1 MKTHPSPPCCPSPFA
16 SPHRL
21 PVIASI
27 LFAAATP
34 VRADFQYRIW
44 TGNDGSWLDAA
55 NWNPALVPN
64 GATDEYPL
72 LDGGIA
78 HVSGTAATG
87 WWPTIG
93 NNTAGA
99 LSIEN
104 GGIFTS
110 AAATVGDR
118 VASNG
123 TVTVTGAGSVWNLTS
138 NTQMDVGLRGT
149 GTVSVQNGGKIN
161 SYGVALGRFAG
172 AQGTAT
178 ITGAGSVWAPTYFSV
193 GQAGGGTLNI
203 TNGGSLT
210 TSTELLIGNLAGST
224 GQATISGTGSSL
236 HVSTDYALDIGLRG
250 SGTLTVENGATGT
263 SGYVDVADSPGSQG
277 TFTLTGAGTSWSS
290 TSNVVVG
297 LGGTGT
303 LNILDGASLTAVG
316 MGLGAGAGG
325 SQGTLKVSGPGSSLH
340 LSTNDSLIA
349 GGNGTS
355 TVTVENGGSVTAG
368 STFLSG
374 VSGTMTITGAQS
386 SWSATSFT
394 VADIGTNT
402 LNVLNGA
409 SLTAGD
415 MILGTGAS
423 AQGILKVSGSG
434 SNLHTSSFTGGS
446 QGTST
451 ITVENGGSVIA
462 GSTALRG
469 VSGTMTI
476 TGAQSSWSATSFIV
490 AEDGNNTLNILNG
503 GSLVA
508 ASSFTV
514 GVLSGAGSVTVSGAG
529 SVLQVQDSFPY
540 NTVIGNLGTGSLTV
554 ADQGT
559 ASFSSPVLAYAPSS
573 SGILYLNGT
582 AGSRGVIEAKMIT
595 EGDGSGSVVFDG
607 GILRPTAV
615 NGNFLGGFEAGDVTF
630 LSGGGFI
637 DTNGFDTGIL
647 NVLSGAGGLTKL
659 GSGQL
664 SPLAANTYLGG
675 TTISG
680 GVLAVTSDSNLGAAS
695 GGIALAGGT
704 LKISSA
710 GYASTS
716 RAISLASGGGGIDT
730 ANTFTLNQSVTGT
743 GTLTKLG
750 AGTLRLGNSVT
761 LPDHVGLDIAA
772 GTLDLNG
779 ASVSASSL
787 SGNGTLAHGSAHFVL
802 DQSGFTA
809 FAGAIT
815 GGGPFTKLGTGSFS
829 LTVPNTYGT
838 LSANGGTLAVSST
851 LTTAGVHIGENG
863 YSGIVDVNG
872 TLNAGPFLT
881 VGDNT
886 GAPTPGGTGIL
897 TIGGGG
903 LVTLD
908 AGAKLTV
915 GWVNAN
921 GTVNLNPGGTL
932 QIGGTDGIQKDA
944 TGTSNFK
951 LAGGTLKVVNSDLS
965 TSVPM
970 SVSGTGSTF
979 DTNGLNAI
987 LNGALNG
994 SGALRK
1000 IGTVTLTLN
1009 GGNSNSAGA
1018 VTVDGGRL
1026 QLSNGGQLNTAGLHI
1041 GMAGGNGTVRVLNNN
1056 SVLNAGGFLTV
1067 GDNAT
1072 GTGPGGTGNLF
1083 IGAGSTVPLDT
1094 GARLTVG
1101 WVNATGTVT
1110 LGGTLQVGG
1119 VDGIQKHATGT
1130 ADFTLAD
1137 GTIQVT
1143 GSDLTT
1149 SLPMTLSGTV
1159 STIDTNG
1166 LSATLSGSLSG
1177 SGSLTKAG
1185 AGTLTLSG
1193 AHPFSGG
1200 TTVAQGTLQL
1210 NAATLS
1216 GGIQVSTGGTLWGRG
1231 TANGISFPVNPATV
1245 APGAGGPSGIGTLTS
1260 TSVINLTTNTLTL
1273 MEIASLTS
1281 FDKLVAA
1288 AQFAFGGELRL
1299 TVSGGYVPAVGST
1312 YDLFDFATRSG
1323 TFNKGITFT
1332 NPGYAGTMNYA
1343 TGVLTITSVPGG
1355 DNDSDG
1361 RNNLLE
1367 YATDGNPNSGTDDGK
1382 IAQQTVTIAGNN
1394 YLALTLPIRT
1404 GATFTG
1410 TGEKVSTPVDGI
1422 IYRIQGS
1429 TDLANWTTT
1438 PVTEVTP
1445 AQTAGLPAL
1454 NPGWEYRTF
1463 RLGSQARGFLR
1474 AAIEAAP

>member
-1 MKTHPSPPCCPSPFA
+1 MKTHPSPARHPGPFA
-16 SPHRL
+16 SFAFPHRL
-21 PVIASI
+21 LAIGSI

-34 VRADFQYRIW
+34 ARANFQYRIW

-55 NWNPALVPN
+55 NWNPAVVPN

-78 HVSGTAATG
+78 HVSGVPATG
-87 WWPTIG
+87 WWITVG
-93 NNTAGA
+93 DHAAGA

-104 GGIFTS
+104 GGVLTN
-110 AAATVGDR
+110 AAATVGDGA
-118 VASNG
+118 ASNG
-123 TVTVTGAGSVWNLTS
+123 TVTVTGTGSKWNLTS
-138 NTQMDVGLRGT
+138 NTQTDVGLRGT

-193 GQAGGGTLNI
+193 GQAGAGTLNI

-210 TSTELLIGNLAGST
+210 TQTEFLIGNLAGST
-224 GQATISGTGSSL
+224 GQATVSGTGSSL

-263 SGYVDVADSPGSQG
+263 SGYVDVGDSPGSQG
-277 TFTLTGAGTSWSS
+277 TFTLTGAGTAWSS

-316 MGLGAGAGG
+316 MGLGTGAGG
-325 SQGTLKVSGPGSSLH
+325 AQGTLKVSGPGSSLH
-340 LSTNDSLIA
+340 LSTADTLIA

-368 STFLSG
+368 ATFLSG

-394 VADIGTNT
+394 VADIGNDT
-402 LNVLNGA
+402 LNVLNGG
-409 SLTAGD
+409 SLLATSSFVVGSLSSA
-415 MILGTGAS
+415 TGNVT
-423 AQGILKVSGSG
+423 VSGSG
-434 SNLHTSSFTGGS
+434 SVLH
-446 QGTST
+446 
-451 ITVENGGSVIA
+451 A
-462 GSTALRG
+462 
-469 VSGTMTI
+469 
-476 TGAQSSWSATSFIV
+476 
-490 AEDGNNTLNILNG
+490 LNG
-503 GSLVA
+503 A
-508 ASSFTV
+508 AF
-514 GVLSGAGSVTVSGAG
+514 
-529 SVLQVQDSFPY
+529 SVL
-540 NTVIGNLGTGSLTV
+540 IGNLGAGTLTV

-559 ASFSSPVLAYAPSS
+559 ASLSSPVLAYSPSS

-595 EGDGSGSVVFDG
+595 EQDGSGSIVFNG

-615 NGNFLGGFEAGDVTF
+615 SGNFLGGFEPGDVTF

-664 SPLAANTYLGG
+664 SPLATNTYLGG

-704 LKISSA
+704 LKISGA

-716 RAISLASGGGGIDT
+716 RPISLASGGGGIDT

-750 AGTLRLGNSVT
+750 AGTLRLGGGSVT
-761 LPDHVGLDIAA
+761 LPDHVGLDIEA

-787 SGNGTLAHGSAHFVL
+787 SGSGTLAHGSAPFVL

-838 LSANGGTLAVSST
+838 LSANGGTVAVSST
-851 LTTAGVHIGENG
+851 LTTAGMHIGENG
-863 YSGIVDVNG
+863 YTGIVDVNG

-951 LAGGTLKVVNSDLS
+951 LLGGTLKVVNSDLS

-970 SVSGTGSTF
+970 SVSGAGSTF
-979 DTNGLNAI
+979 DTNGLNAT
-987 LNGALNG
+987 LNGALSG
-994 SGALRK
+994 SGSLRK
-1000 IGTVTLTLN
+1000 IGTGTLTLN

-1026 QLSNGGQLNTAGLHI
+1026 QLSNGGQLSTAGLHI
-1041 GMAGGNGTVRVLNNN
+1041 GMAGGNGTVRVLNTN
-1056 SVLNAGGFLTV
+1056 SVLNAGTFLTV

-1083 IGAGSTVPLDT
+1083 IGAGSTVHLDT
-1094 GARLTVG
+1094 GAKLTVG

-1177 SGSLTKAG
+1177 TGSLTKGG

-1193 AHPFSGG
+1193 THPFSGG

-1323 TFNKGITFT
+1323 TFNRGITFT
-1332 NPGYAGTMNYA
+1332 SPGYAGTMNYA

-1361 RNNLLE
+1361 RSNLLE

-1382 IAQQTVTIAGNN
+1382 IAPQTVTIAGSN
-1394 YLALTLPIRT
+1394 YLALTLPIRLGT
-1404 GATFTG
+1404 TFTG
-1410 TGEKVSTPVDGI
+1410 SGEKVSAPVDGL

-1445 AQTAGLPAL
+1445 AQTAGMPAL
-1454 NPGWEYRTF
+1454 NPGWQYRTF
-1463 RLGSQARGFLR
+1463 RLSSQARGFLR